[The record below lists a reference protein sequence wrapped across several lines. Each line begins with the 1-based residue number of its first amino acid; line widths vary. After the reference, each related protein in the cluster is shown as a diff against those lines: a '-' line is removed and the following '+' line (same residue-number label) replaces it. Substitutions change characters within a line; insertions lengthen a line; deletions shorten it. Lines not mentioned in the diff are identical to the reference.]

1 MATALRHFADCVD
14 LSEAQGLPRI
24 AGAQQSDDGALPNLY
39 VRHRRRLSR
48 MRKGLEIA
56 GRIGNR
62 PHKCSPL
69 SRSVS
74 A

>member
-24 AGAQQSDDGALPNLY
+24 AGPNRVMMGHCQIYTCAIDDASA
-39 VRHRRRLSR
+39 VCA
-48 MRKGLEIA
+48 KGSKLQA
-56 GRIGNR
+56 GSATA